1 MIISK
6 QKNAAL
12 KVIKKRSTIRLI
24 VKHIYME
31 MILRQN
37 TVKIIFYLCN
47 KKKKIKLPIPLLN
60 GIHQIENASVSI
72 AALIELNVE
81 KLS

>member
-1 MIISK
+1 
-6 QKNAAL
+6 
-12 KVIKKRSTIRLI
+12 
-24 VKHIYME
+24 ME
-31 MILRQN
+31 MILRQKN
-37 TVKIIFYLCN
+37 CKNSFIYN

-81 KLS
+81 KKPS